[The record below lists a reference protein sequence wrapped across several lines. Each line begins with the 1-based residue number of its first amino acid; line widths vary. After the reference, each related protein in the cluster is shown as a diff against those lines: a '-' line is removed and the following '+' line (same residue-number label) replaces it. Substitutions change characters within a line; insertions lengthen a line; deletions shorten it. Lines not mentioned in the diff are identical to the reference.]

1 MKLKIAAVVALMCVA
16 ASCMTQK
23 KAKVEP
29 VFPAEMNESVKAGY
43 LEMWKKGQILY
54 DINCSRCHN
63 RVEKRKVIIPEFT
76 DEQLASYEI
85 RITDPN
91 HEMFVSETKVTPEEL
106 NLITIFLQY
115 RVHDS
120 VELKRILAA
129 PRDHSHDS

>member
-1 MKLKIAAVVALMCVA
+1 MKLKIAAVVALMGVA

-29 VFPAEMNESVKAGY
+29 VFPAEMNESVKVGY

-120 VELKRILAA
+120 VELKRILTA